1 MIRSKIAIVIGSTG
15 LVGKKL
21 VEQLISDSSISK
33 IRLLQRRKSGI
44 NHEKVEEHIV
54 DFDHVNS
61 YEHLIKGDILFSCM
75 GTTLKQAGSKE
86 AQYKVDYTYQFEV
99 AKQAAANGVLQYVL
113 VSSANANAKS
123 SIFYSRIK
131 GELDEAAMRMD
142 FEQILIIRPSVLIG
156 EREQKRAG
164 EEMGAKVIHVLA
176 KIIPSLKKYRGIR
189 AEEVAAAMIQASKR
203 NTKEKTTIYTLDELF
218 DLISK

>member
-1 MIRSKIAIVIGSTG
+1 MTSPKIAIVLGATG
-15 LVGKKL
+15 LVGRKL
-21 VEQLISDSSISK
+21 VNQLIQDDSISK
-33 IRLLQRRKSGI
+33 IVLLLRRTAAF
-44 NHEKVEEHIV
+44 NHQKVEEFIV
-54 DFDHVNS
+54 DFENVNS
-61 YEHLIKGDILFSCM
+61 YAHLVKGDVLFSCM

-86 AQYKVDYTYQFEV
+86 AQYKVDYTYQFDV
-99 AKQAAANGVLQYVL
+99 AITAEANSVSQYVL

-142 FEQILIIRPSVLIG
+142 FDQVLIFRPSVLIG

-164 EEMGAKVIHVLA
+164 EEIGAKIIHVLA
-176 KIIPSLKKYRGIR
+176 KIIPSLKKYRGIK

-203 NTKEKTTIYTLDELF
+203 NTKQKTTIYTLDELF
-218 DLISK
+218 DLI